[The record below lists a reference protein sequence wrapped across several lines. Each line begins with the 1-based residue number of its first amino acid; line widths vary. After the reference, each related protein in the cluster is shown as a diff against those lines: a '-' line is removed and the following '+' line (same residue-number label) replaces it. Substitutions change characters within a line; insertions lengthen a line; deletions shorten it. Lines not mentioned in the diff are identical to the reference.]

1 MEKVFEV
8 REKQGKYNGVFFQGM
23 ALYPSSSK
31 EIYLCHKDK
40 CDRFKVINNDVIV
53 ENIVE
58 LTCDHEEADTR
69 IAVHASGECNSIII
83 ASPDTDVFVIMLH
96 VSTSCSSSIYFLTGT
111 GVKRRIIPVT
121 TVGQKLGPRLCKALI
136 GFHAFTGRSFGI
148 NLLAKHNSSFF
159 QQAKQL
165 EGG

>member
-1 MEKVFEV
+1 ME
-8 REKQGKYNGVFFQGM
+8 YFFKAWRYIPHQAFAG
-23 ALYPSSSK
+23 K

-58 LTCDHEEADTR
+58 LTCDHEEADTK
-69 IAVHASGECNSIII
+69 IAVHAIHASGECNSIII
-83 ASPDTDVFVIMLH
+83 ASPDTDVFAIMLH

-121 TVGQKLGPRLCKALI
+121 TIGQKLGPRLCKALI
-136 GFHAFTGRSFGI
+136 GF
-148 NLLAKHNSSFF
+148 LANHNSSFF